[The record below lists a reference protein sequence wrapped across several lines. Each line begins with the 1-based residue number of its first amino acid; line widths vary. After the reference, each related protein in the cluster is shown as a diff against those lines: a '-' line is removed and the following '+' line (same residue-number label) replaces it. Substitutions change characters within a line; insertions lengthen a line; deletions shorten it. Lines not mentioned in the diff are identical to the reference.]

1 MLDEKETTRNMAGSE
16 EEIDL
21 LELAANLWKKRST
34 ILKWAGIGALIG
46 LVVALSIPKEYTT
59 TIKLASESD
68 AAGGAGSL
76 GAIAAMAGINTGG
89 NKAGDAVTPELYPDV
104 LASIPFIVGLFDVTV
119 VESENDSTYT
129 VRTYLEQHT
138 KSPWW
143 GVITSLPGKTIAT
156 IRSLFSTQEEDQP
169 NATVNPFKL
178 SKQETIIKEALT
190 SRITGSYD
198 DKTGM
203 NTISVTMQDPQVS
216 AMLADTVASHLQ
228 QFVTDY
234 RTSKARKD
242 LAYAQQL
249 NNEARESYY
258 AAQQRLA
265 DYLDRNQGISL
276 HSAQVTRDRL
286 SNEAQLAF
294 SLFNQTSQQVQLAK
308 AKVQENTPVYAIVEP
323 ATVPLR
329 ASKPSKMLILV
340 GFTMIAAI
348 AASAKILLT
357 DTFKALKDKISA
369 Q

>member
-1 MLDEKETTRNMAGSE
+1 MRDEKEFTPNQADPE

-21 LELAANLWKKRST
+21 LELAANLWKGRR
-34 ILKWAGIGALIG
+34 IIFKWAGIGAIIG
-46 LVVALSIPKEYTT
+46 LIVAFSIPKEYTT
-59 TIKLASESD
+59 TIKLASE
-68 AAGGAGSL
+68 ANAGGSTGSL
-76 GAIAAMAGINTGG
+76 SAIAAMAGINTTG

-104 LASIPFIVGLFDVTV
+104 LSSIPFVVGLFDVPVT
-119 VESENDSTYT
+119 ESENDSTYT
-129 VRTYLEQHT
+129 VRNYIEQHT
-138 KSPWW
+138 STPWW
-143 GVITSLPGKTIAT
+143 SAIMALPGKTIGMVK
-156 IRSLFSTQEEDQP
+156 SWFSPEEDTP
-169 NATVNPFKL
+169 SGGATNPFKL
-178 SKQETIIKEALT
+178 SKKETLVKEAL
-190 SRITGSYD
+190 SARIAGSYD
-198 DKTGM
+198 DKTGI

-216 AMLADTVASHLQ
+216 AMLADTVAHHLQ

-234 RTSKARKD
+234 RTSKTRKD
-242 LAYAQQL
+242 LEYAEQL

-329 ASKPSKMLILV
+329 ASKPSKAMILI
-340 GFTMIAAI
+340 GFTIVAAI
-348 AASAKILLT
+348 AASAKILLS
-357 DTFKALKDKISA
+357 DTFKALKTKVSA
-369 Q
+369 

>member
-1 MLDEKETTRNMAGSE
+1 MRDEKEIIGNKDDSE

-21 LELAANLWKKRST
+21 LELAANLWKGRST
-34 ILKWAGIGALIG
+34 ILKWAGIGAFIG
-46 LVVALSIPKEYTT
+46 LIVAFSIPKEYTT
-59 TIKLASESD
+59 TIKLASEAD
-68 AAGGAGSL
+68 AGSGAGSL

-104 LASIPFIVGLFDVTV
+104 LTSIPFVVGLFDVPV

-129 VRTYLEQHT
+129 VRNYIQHHT

-143 GVITSLPGKTIAT
+143 GIILSLPGKAIGTVKSWFTTDEEPAASAT
-156 IRSLFSTQEEDQP
+156 TD
-169 NATVNPFKL
+169 PFKL
-178 SKQETIIKEALT
+178 SKRETIIKDILSA
-190 SRITGSYD
+190 RISGSYD

-242 LAYAQQL
+242 LAYAEQL
-249 NNEARESYY
+249 NKEARESYY

-265 DYLDRNQGISL
+265 DYLDRNQGITL

-329 ASKPSKMLILV
+329 ASKPSKILILT
-340 GFTMIAAI
+340 GFIMIAAI
-348 AASAKILLT
+348 AASAKILLA
-357 DTFKALKDKISA
+357 DTFKALKSKISA